1 MKGGTSTNKVGVF
14 VMQKIRFINNDLEY
28 NVSLKSVDNRIV
40 CAFNSLEDAKSAP
53 ITNGFYEINEDN
65 GMIQGDYTQ
74 YKYVYNKVDDITFVL
89 TMDKNDVYV
98 EPVTP
103 EPYEPEPYV
112 PTEEEIAEQE
122 RQRKIAEI
130 NSQINTLKS
139 QLSDTDYIF
148 VKCYE
153 ASLVGQIVD
162 EYDFE
167 SLHKERQSIRKQINE
182 LETELETI

>member
-1 MKGGTSTNKVGVF
+1 
-14 VMQKIRFINNDLEY
+14 MQKIRFIKSNLEY
-28 NVSLKSVDNRIV
+28 MVSLKMELGRIV
-40 CAFNSLEDAKSAP
+40 CTFSSVDEAESAP
-53 ITNGFYEINEDN
+53 LSEGFIEINEHN
-65 GMIQGDYTQ
+65 GVVQGDFKD
-74 YKYVYNKVDDITFVL
+74 YKYVYKEELDGITFIL
-89 TMDKNDVYV
+89 TTNENDIYV
-98 EPVTP
+98 EPVKP
-103 EPYEPEPYV
+103 EPYI

-130 NSQINTLKS
+130 NSQINALKS

-153 ASLVGQIVD
+153 ASLVGQTVD

-167 SLHKERQSIRKQINE
+167 TLHNERQSIRKQINK

>member
-40 CAFNSLEDAKSAP
+40 CAFNSLEDAKPAP
-53 ITNGFYEINEDN
+53 ITNGFYEINEHN

-74 YKYVYNKVDDITFVL
+74 YKYVYNKVDDVTFIL
-89 TMDKNDVYV
+89 TTNENDIYV
-98 EPVTP
+98 EPV
-103 EPYEPEPYV
+103 EPEPYV

-130 NSQINTLKS
+130 NSQISALKS

-153 ASLVGQIVD
+153 ASLVGQTVD

-167 SLHKERQSIRKQINE
+167 SLHKERQTIRDRINE

>member
-1 MKGGTSTNKVGVF
+1 MKGGTSTNNVGVF

-53 ITNGFYEINEDN
+53 ITNGFYEINEHN

-74 YKYVYNKVDDITFVL
+74 YKYVYNKIDDVTFVM
-89 TMDKNDVYV
+89 TTDENDVYV

-103 EPYEPEPYV
+103 KPYDPEPYV
-112 PTEEEIAEQE
+112 PTEEKIAEQE

-130 NSQINTLKS
+130 SSQINTLKS

-148 VKCYE
+148 VKSYE
-153 ASLVGQIVD
+153 TSLVGQTVD

-167 SLHKERQSIRKQINE
+167 TLHNERQSIRKHINE